1 MSENVPQKPKQTRP
15 KKSEQMSVQAEP
27 GDNTRYL
34 LHNMAVSELSEE
46 KLEIATATPED
57 VRNRVKAYFGLCAQ
71 NDMKPSIAGLA
82 LAFGV
87 TRATLW
93 NWVNGMIQSVP
104 EANRKALEQAY
115 IALNA
120 QMEDYMQNGKINPV
134 AGIFLMKNNLGYED
148 KKEFTVAPG
157 NPLGQ
162 DTPSEELRRK
172 YLEAVD
178 TDGAERA
185 ENE

>member
-1 MSENVPQKPKQTRP
+1 MSDVPQKRP
-15 KKSEQMSVQAEP
+15 KKSEQMSVQTEP

-34 LHNMAVSELSEE
+34 LHNMAVSELSEG

-172 YLEAVD
+172 YLDAVD
-178 TDGAERA
+178 TDGTERA
-185 ENE
+185 ESE